1 MPLFLVELRDGSIR
15 QVLRAACQSC
25 ARRVAVENSGAE
37 GTAVWR
43 DPATSTVKFI
53 DPVDG
58 IKGVVLRTEGQSHAK

>member
-1 MPLFLVELRDGSIR
+1 MPPLFLVELRDGSIR

-53 DPVDG
+53 DPLNGVN
-58 IKGVVLRTEGQSHAK
+58 GVVLRVESQA